1 MGAFKSA
8 RFHTIQ
14 LLQMVDDGVVDKDY
28 LIADLLSYLSEEDVE
43 KFMRKNDYMREEE
56 EVE

>member
-1 MGAFKSA
+1 MYP

-28 LIADLLSYLSEEDVE
+28 LIADLLRYLSESEVED
-43 KFMRKNDYMREEE
+43 FMRKNEYIREEE
-56 EVE
+56 ETE